1 MRIGFMREMTPG
13 ERRIALTP
21 QVAGKLIKLGAD
33 VVLESGAGA
42 SLGLSDAEFT
52 ALGATIA
59 DRQAILTGVDIL
71 LCVRRPDPAELR
83 QVKAGT
89 LVVGLFDPMFHPD
102 GVQASIDQGLSVI
115 SMEYIPRTT
124 RAQKM
129 DVLSSQANLA
139 GYVAVILGAERLDR
153 ILPMMMTPA
162 GTIAP
167 ANVFIIGAG
176 VAGLQAIATAHR
188 LGARVT
194 AFDTRPVVKEQV
206 QSLGAKFLEIDLGE
220 TGQTAGGYATQLTP
234 EQLALQKAGQAK
246 QCAQS
251 DLVITTAQLFGRK
264 APILIDAPMVAGM
277 KPGSVIVD
285 LAVETGGNV
294 EGVRLNEE
302 VITDNGVRLIGLGNL
317 PGRVATHATQMYAAN
332 LYNLLSEYW
341 DKEQGFV
348 LNLED
353 DILTS
358 CVIVHQGSLR
368 NDQIR
373 GALESLATPA
383 GKGA

>member
-52 ALGATIA
+52 AQGATIA

-302 VITDNGVRLIGLGNL
+302 VMTDNGVRLIGLGNL
-317 PGRVATHATQMYAAN
+317 PGMVAAHATQMYAAN

-358 CVIVHQGSLR
+358 CVIVHQGNLR

>member
-89 LVVGLFDPMFHPD
+89 LVVGLFDPMFQPD

-264 APILIDAPMVAGM
+264 APILIDGPMVAGM